1 MQKWR
6 IKRYNRTK
14 RPWRS
19 RRFLRAAVRR
29 YVGLP
34 VSTSAERK
42 RCLLRSCLCCMTLAE
57 LIVIGI
63 TDPAIFAEAKHLF
76 DINWSTERSVEQAG
90 FEEEVSPYPSDRTDS
105 GYDRCKGGKG
115 GILAHGGKG
124 PAGRRGK
131 HRPVKDEILLLRD
144 KCMKTF
150 I

>member
-105 GYDRCKGGKG
+105 GVTIDVKEGKVEFWRTEEKVRREGGEST
-115 GILAHGGKG
+115 G
-124 PAGRRGK
+124 P
-131 HRPVKDEILLLRD
+131 
-144 KCMKTF
+144 
-150 I
+150 